1 MIHNNIEKE
10 NWGEFDEGEGISLER
25 KKIIID
31 IFVTFV
37 LKLRLKNFWTKNR
50 TEEERKKR
58 KKKVEKIFTCQFG
71 RNYSCLHRRNGVK
84 HIRSPSNLW
93 KKCILEIVISDI
105 HGDTDATYINIAE
118 GKRIFFSP
126 FPFFRVGKRIQYRR
140 D

>member
-1 MIHNNIEKE
+1 MGRIRRGRRNFFRE
-10 NWGEFDEGEGISLER
+10 

-31 IFVTFV
+31 ILVIFV